1 MKPSRSQQAAN
12 QVIDKPN
19 ELVSRISVS
28 IASPLLAE
36 LDQMVYERGFGSRSQ
51 AVSDMVNREL
61 VEHKRILGSDVMVGT
76 ISLHYDRSVRG
87 LQKNLADIQYQYLD
101 EVISSLHV
109 HLSENQLMEIL
120 LVQGQV
126 QRLQEIANVMSTRR
140 GVFSS
145 RLQVHAA
152 IIPPIQNPKKKEA
165 VAPRKSL
172 K

>member
-1 MKPSRSQQAAN
+1 MNTINDKPS
-12 QVIDKPN
+12 

-28 IASPLLAE
+28 IASPLLVE
-36 LDQMVYERGFGSRSQ
+36 LDQMVSQRGFGSRSQ

-61 VEHKRILGSDVMVGT
+61 VEHKRNLGNDVMVGT

-109 HLSENQLMEIL
+109 HLSENQLMEII

-126 QRLQEIANVMSTRR
+126 QRLQEIANVMLTRR
-140 GVFSS
+140 GVFTS

-152 IIPPIQNPKKKEA
+152 MIPPIQNPSSGGSG
-165 VAPRKSL
+165 VSL
-172 K
+172 PA

>member
-1 MKPSRSQQAAN
+1 MNTTITTNTTHNLKETS
-12 QVIDKPN
+12 N
-19 ELVSRISVS
+19 ELVSRISIS
-28 IASPLLAE
+28 LASPLLVE
-36 LDQMVYERGFGSRSQ
+36 LDQMVAQRGFSSRSQ

-61 VEHKRILGSDVMVGT
+61 VEHKRNLGNDVMVGT

-109 HLSENQLMEIL
+109 HLSQNQLMEII

-126 QRLQEIANVMSTRR
+126 QRLQEIANLMPTKR
-140 GVFSS
+140 GVFTS

-152 IIPPIQNPKKKEA
+152 IIPPIQHPAKGVENSA
-165 VAPRKSL
+165 
-172 K
+172 

>member
-1 MKPSRSQQAAN
+1 MNATNTTNTINTIQK
-12 QVIDKPN
+12 IPN

-28 IASPLLAE
+28 IASSLLVE
-36 LDQMVYERGFGSRSQ
+36 LDQMVAQRGFSSRSQ

-61 VEHKRILGSDVMVGT
+61 VDHKRNLGNDVMVGT

-109 HLSENQLMEIL
+109 HLSQNQLMEII

-126 QRLQEIANVMSTRR
+126 QRLQEIANVMSTKR
-140 GVFSS
+140 GVFTS

-152 IIPPIQNPKKKEA
+152 IIPPIQHPSNG
-165 VAPRKSL
+165 
-172 K
+172 

>member
-1 MKPSRSQQAAN
+1 MNRTNQLEMNGQKPS
-12 QVIDKPN
+12 

-28 IASPLLAE
+28 IASPLLLE
-36 LDQMVYERGFGSRSQ
+36 LDQMVSLRGFGSRSQ
-51 AVSDMVNREL
+51 ALSDMVNRE
-61 VEHKRILGSDVMVGT
+61 VVKHKRNLGDEVMVGT

-87 LQKNLADIQYQYLD
+87 LQKDLADIQYQYLD

-109 HLSENQLMEIL
+109 HLSENQLMEII

-140 GVFSS
+140 GVFTS

-152 IIPPIQNPKKKEA
+152 VIPPIQNGE
-165 VAPRKSL
+165 L
-172 K
+172 KRPHL

>member
-1 MKPSRSQQAAN
+1 MNATNTTNTTNTTNILKET
-12 QVIDKPN
+12 PN
-19 ELVSRISVS
+19 ELVSRISIS
-28 IASPLLAE
+28 LASPLLVE
-36 LDQMVYERGFGSRSQ
+36 FDQMVAQRGFSSRSQ

-61 VEHKRILGSDVMVGT
+61 VDHKRNLGNDVMVGT

-109 HLSENQLMEIL
+109 HLSQNQLMEII

-126 QRLQEIANVMSTRR
+126 QRLQEIANVMSTKR
-140 GVFSS
+140 GVFTS

-152 IIPPIQNPKKKEA
+152 IIPPIQHPAKGGKNCA
-165 VAPRKSL
+165 
-172 K
+172 

>member
-1 MKPSRSQQAAN
+1 MSADNDKPS
-12 QVIDKPN
+12 

-28 IASPLLAE
+28 IASPLLVE
-36 LDQMVYERGFGSRSQ
+36 LDQMVLQRGFGSRSQ

-61 VEHKRILGSDVMVGT
+61 VEHKRNLGNDVMVGT

-109 HLSENQLMEIL
+109 HLSENQLMEII

-140 GVFSS
+140 GVFTS

-152 IIPPIQNPKKKEA
+152 IIPPIQNPSSGGA
-165 VAPRKSL
+165 DYSPPL
-172 K
+172 

>member
-1 MKPSRSQQAAN
+1 MNRTNQLEMNGQKPS
-12 QVIDKPN
+12 

-28 IASPLLAE
+28 IASPLLLE
-36 LDQMVYERGFGSRSQ
+36 LDQMVSLRGFGSRSQ
-51 AVSDMVNREL
+51 ALSDMVNRE
-61 VEHKRILGSDVMVGT
+61 VVKHKRNLGDEVMVGT

-87 LQKNLADIQYQYLD
+87 LQKDLADIQYQYLD

-109 HLSENQLMEIL
+109 HLSENQLMEII

-140 GVFSS
+140 GVFTS

-152 IIPPIQNPKKKEA
+152 VIPPIQNGE
-165 VAPRKSL
+165 L
-172 K
+172 KTPHL

>member
-1 MKPSRSQQAAN
+1 MNAFHE
-12 QVIDKPN
+12 KPN

-28 IASPLLAE
+28 IASPLLVE
-36 LDQMVYERGFGSRSQ
+36 LDQMVAQRGFGSRSQ

-61 VEHKRILGSDVMVGT
+61 VEHKRNLGNQIMVGT
-76 ISLHYDRSVRG
+76 ISLHYDRSIRG

-109 HLSENQLMEIL
+109 HLSQNQLMEII

-126 QRLQEIANVMSTRR
+126 QRLQEIANVMSTKR
-140 GVFSS
+140 GVFTS

-152 IIPPIQNPKKKEA
+152 IIPQIQHASSE
-165 VAPRKSL
+165 
-172 K
+172 

>member
-1 MKPSRSQQAAN
+1 MKIMHAAES
-12 QVIDKPN
+12 DKAS

-36 LDQMVYERGFGSRSQ
+36 LDRMVLQRGFDSRSQ

-61 VEHKRILGSDVMVGT
+61 VEHKRSLGNDVMVGT

-87 LQKNLADIQYQYLD
+87 LQKMLADIQYKYLD

-109 HLSENQLMEIL
+109 HLSENQLMEII
-120 LVQGQV
+120 LVQGRG
-126 QRLQEIANVMSTRR
+126 QRLQEIANLMSARR
-140 GVFSS
+140 GVFTS

-152 IIPPIQNPKKKEA
+152 IMPPIQNA
-165 VAPRKSL
+165 ST
-172 K
+172 